1 MCFFGLFYLEKMI
14 KFAELLR
21 TDMIKGAALATP
33 FYLLSVYF
41 FSHINTVFCPY
52 INLYV
57 MSGIIFVTSRSLEAY
72 RRISVEPSLPS
83 CTA

>member
-1 MCFFGLFYLEKMI
+1 MFYLEKMI

-33 FYLLSVYF
+33 FF
-41 FSHINTVFCPY
+41 IFCPF
-52 INLYV
+52 I
-57 MSGIIFVTSRSLEAY
+57 LEAY

>member
-1 MCFFGLFYLEKMI
+1 MFYLEKMI

-21 TDMIKGAALATP
+21 TDMIKGAAFAKAAP
-33 FYLLSVYF
+33 FFLLSVYF

>member
-33 FYLLSVYF
+33 FF
-41 FSHINTVFCPY
+41 IFCPF
-52 INLYV
+52 I
-57 MSGIIFVTSRSLEAY
+57 LEAY